1 LGHGQRFVGFAQAAR
16 GLRELGEGLVKR
28 SLQSI
33 AFLVRL
39 HGLLLGGLGLAFEL
53 HRALVG

>member
-1 LGHGQRFVGFAQAAR
+1 MASVLSVS
-16 GLRELGEGLVKR
+16 LRLRQIRQSLVER
-28 SLQSI
+28 SLESI